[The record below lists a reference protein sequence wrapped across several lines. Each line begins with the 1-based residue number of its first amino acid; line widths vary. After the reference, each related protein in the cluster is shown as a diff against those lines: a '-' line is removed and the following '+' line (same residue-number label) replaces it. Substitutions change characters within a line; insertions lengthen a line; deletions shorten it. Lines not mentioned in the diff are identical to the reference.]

1 MGVPGDRYHLRVE
14 IGGKVDGGTHNCII
28 ASVHHDAQM
37 STLTAGSP
45 EQRPGPCLYRPGF
58 AGAARQGRAMPVV
71 ARSIVAVASGD
82 EQPDGRGQPGDGQ
95 HQRQPEQRQPEQRQ
109 SGFVVARPF
118 GIPVYVS
125 PYWFIIAGVFIIIY
139 ANNLSAT
146 LSGNVRYVVAA
157 AFVVLLYVSVLI
169 HELSHSVVARG
180 YGLPVRRI
188 LLYPLG
194 GVSEIEREAQSPGR
208 EFAVAAAGPALSLL
222 LGLLGWGLSRL
233 APYGVT
239 GALIRQ
245 LMVAN
250 LIVGV
255 FNLLPGLPLDGGR
268 MLRAVIW
275 ALTRKPGAAT
285 IAAAWVGR
293 VLALGLLAIPFF
305 SSGLRGGDIVSTLW
319 VVVIAAF
326 MWTGA
331 SQSIKATRF
340 RERIPALQA
349 RRLARKVISVP
360 ASTPLAEALRQAEEA
375 GARAVVVVDH
385 DNKPIAIVNEAAV
398 MATPPQ
404 RRPWVDTGSMARTID
419 PGLVL
424 SADLQGMALLDAI
437 RRAPAS
443 EYLLV
448 DPAGEVVGVL
458 AARDLDQV
466 FAGV

>member
-1 MGVPGDRYHLRVE
+1 
-14 IGGKVDGGTHNCII
+14 
-28 ASVHHDAQM
+28 
-37 STLTAGSP
+37 
-45 EQRPGPCLYRPGF
+45 
-58 AGAARQGRAMPVV
+58 
-71 ARSIVAVASGD
+71 VASGQE
-82 EQPDGRGQPGDGQ
+82 EQPDRREQPKRGQNSPAQ
-95 HQRQPEQRQPEQRQ
+95 H
-109 SGFVVARPF
+109 GIVVARPF

-139 ANNLSAT
+139 ANDLSSS
-146 LSGNVRYVVAA
+146 LSGSTRYVVAA
-157 AFVVLLYVSVLI
+157 AFVVLLYVSVLV

-194 GVSEIEREAQSPGR
+194 GISEIEREAPTPGR
-208 EFAVAAAGPALSLL
+208 EFAVAGAGPALSLA
-222 LGLLGWGLSRL
+222 LGAAGWGLAQL
-233 APYGVT
+233 VPYGVT
-239 GALIRQ
+239 GAVIRQ

-250 LIVGV
+250 VLVGL

-275 ALTRKPGAAT
+275 KITKKPTTAT

-293 VLALGLLAIPFF
+293 ILALGVLAIPFF
-305 SSGLRGGDIVSTLW
+305 SGSLAGGDIVSTLW
-319 VVVIAAF
+319 AVVIAGF

-331 SQSIKATRF
+331 SQSIKATKF
-340 RERIPALQA
+340 RERLPALQA
-349 RRLARKVISVP
+349 RRLARKAISVP
-360 ASTPLAEALRQAEEA
+360 ASTPLAEAIRRADEA

-385 DNKPIAIVNEAAV
+385 DSKPIAIVNEAAV

-404 RRPWVDTGSMARTID
+404 RRPWVDAGSMARTID
-419 PGLVL
+419 PGLIL
-424 SADLQGMALLDAI
+424 NADLQGMALLDAI
-437 RRAPAS
+437 RRAPAT

-448 DPAGEVVGVL
+448 DSTGQVVGVL